1 MESDATRRMRFFKV
15 SKTPFMEMKPESIFN
30 MKMDSSL
37 GKLDSGKD
45 KEIPVVAV

>member
-15 SKTPFMEMKPESIFN
+15 SKKPFMEMKPESIFN
-30 MKMDSSL
+30 LQMNNSGSM
-37 GKLDSGKD
+37 DSGKD